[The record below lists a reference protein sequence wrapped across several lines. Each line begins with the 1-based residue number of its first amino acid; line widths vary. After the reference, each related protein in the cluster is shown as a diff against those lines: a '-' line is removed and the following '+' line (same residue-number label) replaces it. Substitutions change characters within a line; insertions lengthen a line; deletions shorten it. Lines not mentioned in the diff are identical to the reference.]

1 MGKVIYLL
9 GAGSSFGTKDNNGKR
24 THGVPVICEFA
35 EEVANSMTWLRENF
49 SKEVYEPFIKEL
61 SHLHSICVQYPT
73 VDTYAKMLFATH
85 NDREY
90 LRLKN
95 IISIFLTL
103 VQLQYLHDPRYDG
116 WIASITDN
124 EGFFPNN
131 VSVLSWNY
139 DAQLELAYHSYQPQ
153 SSLAKLWKSMN
164 VLNKSY
170 VSERPTNIFSVVKLN
185 GIAFYH
191 LDIGVPNGLLDMLIT
206 STPTENVRMLA
217 QQLPLHTDSNIINE
231 LSYVW
236 EKRTDENFFLPM
248 LMDIIRPADVLVV
261 IGYSFPFVNRGM
273 DNFIL
278 SNMPS
283 LKKVYIQDVH
293 ANNIIEIIKERKGFL
308 NRDIQF
314 VPINNVSQFFIPAE
328 IDDL

>member
-9 GAGSSFGTKDNNGKR
+9 GAGASFGIKDNNGKR

-85 NDREY
+85 NDKEY
-90 LRLKN
+90 LWLSN
-95 IISIFLTL
+95 IITIFLTL
-103 VQLQYLHDPRYDG
+103 VQLQYPHDPRYDG

-124 EGFFPNN
+124 EGFFPDN

-139 DAQLELAYHSYQPQ
+139 DAQLELAYRSYQPQ
-153 SSLAKLWKSMN
+153 SSLARLWKSMN

-170 VSERPTNIFSVVKLN
+170 VSKRPTDKFSVVKLN
-185 GIAFYH
+185 GTAFYH
-191 LDIGVPNGLLDMLIT
+191 LDDGVSNGLLDMLIT

-217 QQLPLHTDSNIINE
+217 QQLPLHSNNVANE

-236 EKRTDENFFLPM
+236 ETRTHENFFLPM
-248 LMDIIRPADVLVV
+248 LMDIVRPADILVV

-273 DNFIL
+273 DNRIF
-278 SNMPS
+278 SNMPL
-283 LKKVYIQDVH
+283 LKKVYIQDIN
-293 ANNIIEIIKERKGFL
+293 ANHIIEIIKERKGFW
-308 NRDIQF
+308 NRNIQF

-328 IDDL
+328 VDDL